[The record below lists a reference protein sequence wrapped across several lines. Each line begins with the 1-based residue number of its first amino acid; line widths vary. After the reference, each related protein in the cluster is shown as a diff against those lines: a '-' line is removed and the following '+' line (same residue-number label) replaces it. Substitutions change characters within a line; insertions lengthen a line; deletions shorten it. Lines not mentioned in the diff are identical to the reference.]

1 MKNPTNNSG
10 ELASSFR
17 DPSGFLFYQDNQIFR
32 QVNLIYKSDYDLLM
46 SSGLYKKLVDEHLL
60 IEHKEVTDQQ
70 TSDLA
75 NCYKIIQPT
84 KIPFISYPYEWSF
97 SQLKDAA
104 LLTLKIQKIAIEHNM
119 SLKDSSAYNVQFLK
133 GKPIFIDTLSFEALR
148 QDRPW
153 VAYKQFCQHFL
164 VPLALMSRT
173 DIRLNKLAS
182 IFIDGVPLDL
192 ASRLL
197 PARTKLNFSILAHL
211 HLHAQSQQHFA
222 NKKINQAKIKM
233 SKLALLGLIDSLQST
248 VTKLSWRPDGTQW
261 ADYYNDT
268 NYTSQSMKEKA
279 DLVERL
285 IAKVKPK
292 GVWDL
297 GANDG
302 RFSRVCSQ
310 LKIPAIAFDIDPSA
324 VEQNYRI
331 VKKDKETN
339 ILPLISDLTNPSPG
353 IGWANNERDSL
364 INRGPTDCALALA
377 IIHHLAISN
386 NLPFSKIAEF
396 MAQICQSLIIEFVPK
411 DDSQVQRLLQN
422 REDIFPNYQQEVF
435 EKEFLEHFQIQE
447 TIKIKGTSRTLYLM
461 NTK

>member
-1 MKNPTNNSG
+1 MKNLINNTR
-10 ELASSFR
+10 ELSSSFR

-46 SSGLYKKLVDEHLL
+46 SSGLYKKLADDGLL

-70 TSDLA
+70 TADSA

-119 SLKDSSAYNVQFLK
+119 SLKDSSAYNAQFLK
-133 GKPIFIDTLSFEALR
+133 GKPIFIDTLSFEALK

-164 VPLALMSRT
+164 APLALMSRT

-197 PARTKLNFSILAHL
+197 PARTKLNFSILTHL

-222 NKKINQAKIKM
+222 NKKINQTKIKM
-233 SKLALLGLIDSLQST
+233 SKLALLGLIDSLEST
-248 VTKLSWRPDGTQW
+248 VTKLSWQPAGTEW
-261 ADYYNDT
+261 ANYYNDT

-279 DLVERL
+279 NNVEKL
-285 IAKVKPK
+285 ISKVQPK
-292 GVWDL
+292 NVWDL

-310 LKIPAIAFDIDPSA
+310 LKIPVIAFDIDPSA

-331 VKKDKETN
+331 VKNEKETN

-353 IGWANNERDSL
+353 IGWANQERDSL

-386 NLPFSKIAEF
+386 NLPFSKIAKF
-396 MAQICQSLIIEFVPK
+396 LAQICQNLIIEFVPK

-422 REDIFPNYQQEVF
+422 REDIFLNYQQKNF
-435 EKEFLEHFQIQE
+435 EKEFLEYFQIQE
-447 TIKIKGTSRTLYLM
+447 TIKIKGAKRTLYLM
-461 NTK
+461 EIK

>member
-1 MKNPTNNSG
+1 MTNQTNNSD
-10 ELASSFR
+10 ELSSSFR
-17 DPSGFLFYQDNQIFR
+17 DPSGFLFYQDDQIFR
-32 QVNLIYKSDYDLLM
+32 QVNISYKLDYDLLM
-46 SSGLYKKLVDEHLL
+46 SSGLYKKLTDDSLL
-60 IEHKEVTDQQ
+60 IEHKEVTDIK
-70 TSDLA
+70 LA
-75 NCYKIIQPT
+75 DSKNCYKIIQPT
-84 KIPFISYPYEWSF
+84 TIPFISYPYEWSF

-104 LLTLKIQKIAIEHNM
+104 LLTLKIQKLAIEHNM
-119 SLKDSSAYNVQFLK
+119 SLKDASAYNVQFLK
-133 GKPIFIDTLSFEALR
+133 GRPIFIDTLSFEALT

-164 VPLALMSRT
+164 APLALMSRT

-197 PARTKLNFSILAHL
+197 PARTKLNFSILTHL
-211 HLHAQSQQHFA
+211 HLHASSQQHFA

-233 SKLALLGLIDSLQST
+233 SKLALLGLIDSLEST
-248 VTKLSWRPDGTQW
+248 VSKLSWRPAGTQW

-268 NYTSQSMKEKA
+268 NYTDQSMKEKA
-279 DLVERL
+279 ELVEKL
-285 IAKVKPK
+285 ILKVKPK
-292 GVWDL
+292 NVWDL

-302 RFSRVCSQ
+302 RFSRVCSK

-331 VKKDKETN
+331 VKSKNETN

-353 IGWANNERDSL
+353 IGWANKERDSL
-364 INRGPTDCALALA
+364 IDRGPTDCVLALA

-386 NLPFSKIAEF
+386 NLPFLKIAEF
-396 MAQICQSLIIEFVPK
+396 LAQICQNLIIEFVPK

-422 REDIFPNYQQEVF
+422 REDIFPNYKQEIF
-435 EKEFLEHFQIQE
+435 EKEFLEYFQIQE
-447 TIKIKGTSRTLYLM
+447 TIKIKGTLRTLYLM
-461 NTK
+461 VVK